1 MFKGPCTVRYSEDRI
16 KDREKMTK
24 QNYEIVLL
32 IDGKTVNVV
41 ISDLITFYQEK
52 KDEINVISSTKT
64 EKAVTP
70 NLEQFLKAK
79 RSMWE
84 GM

>member
-1 MFKGPCTVRYSEDRI
+1 
-16 KDREKMTK
+16 MTK

>member
-1 MFKGPCTVRYSEDRI
+1 MA
-16 KDREKMTK
+16 K

-52 KDEINVISSTKT
+52 SPEINVISANKT

-79 RSMWE
+79 RSIYE
-84 GM
+84 GL